1 MKHCEHI
8 LAVNASAFNS
18 TGMVEADINIADVVV
33 AQRKGLEV
41 NPAFR
46 QLITYA
52 VLKCNDKLAVYR
64 RTPKGGENRLHG
76 ATSVGFGGHIDA
88 VDMSYDENGLL
99 DIAAV
104 IDTAC
109 KREIQEEL
117 NLTEVKV
124 LSEHQLSHK
133 IVLDGNDVDKVHVGI
148 VFVIEVDGE
157 SVSPAE
163 EQLDWVGFKTYEE
176 ILADGSAEAWTVELV
191 QHLQSL

>member
-8 LAVNASAFNS
+8 LAVNSSAFTT
-18 TGMVEADINIADVVV
+18 TGMVESDISIADVVV
-33 AQRKGLEV
+33 AQRKGLEID
-41 NPAFR
+41 PSFR

-52 VLKCNDKLAVYR
+52 VLKHGNKLAVYR

-117 NLTEVKV
+117 DLTRVNV
-124 LSEHQLSHK
+124 LSEVQLSHK

-148 VFVIEVDGE
+148 VFAIEVDSE
-157 SVSPAE
+157 DVSPAE

-176 ILADGSAEAWTVELV
+176 ILGDASSEAWTIELV
-191 QHLQSL
+191 KHLQSL